1 MSWTTRCDAPCSAG
15 LAQWVERQVRIILT
29 MCQRCGVTEMS
40 SCVVDIGG
48 SQLRRFTPVYMVFE
62 SWCFTLKTHLNL
74 DATFSLKILFR
85 FCKVELE
92 KYMAYPSLYSFPMAK
107 FTMSIKILMY

>member
-1 MSWTTRCDAPCSAG
+1 MSWTTRCDASPG
-15 LAQWVERQVRIILT
+15 LASLSGWRDRVRIILT

-74 DATFSLKILFR
+74 MLHFH
-85 FCKVELE
+85 
-92 KYMAYPSLYSFPMAK
+92 
-107 FTMSIKILMY
+107 

>member
-15 LAQWVERQVRIILT
+15 LAQWAERQVRVILNIS
-29 MCQRCGVTEMS
+29 QRCGVTETS
-40 SCVVDIGG
+40 SHAVDIGG
-48 SQLRRFTPVYMVFE
+48 SQLRHFAPVYMVFE

-74 DATFSLKILFR
+74 DATFSLEILFR

-92 KYMAYPSLYSFPMAK
+92 KYMPIPKSPVFRWLSLP
-107 FTMSIKILMY
+107 

>member
-15 LAQWVERQVRIILT
+15 LAQWAERQVRVILT
-29 MCQRCGVTEMS
+29 MCQRCGVTETS
-40 SCVVDIGG
+40 SRAVDIEG
-48 SQLRRFTPVYMVFE
+48 SRLRRFAPVYMVFE

-74 DATFSLKILFR
+74 DATFSLEVLFR

-92 KYMAYPSLYSFPMAK
+92 KYMRIPESFQ
-107 FTMSIKILMY
+107 FSNG